1 MSMIEAIEVSGCV
14 EREPAILGVAQE
26 RVELLKAGFDGRAI
40 ERYYVALNEFRIV
53 ELVKDMQKCCACENR
68 LPVNPDVTL
77 CDDCAE
83 RFYGTHSEN
92 PVVLYRK

>member
-1 MSMIEAIEVSGCV
+1 MIEAIKVSGGG

-53 ELVKDMQKCCACENR
+53 ELVKDTQKCCACENR

>member
-1 MSMIEAIEVSGCV
+1 MIEAIEVSGGV

-53 ELVKDMQKCCACENR
+53 ELVKDTQKCCACENR

-77 CDDCAE
+77 CDDCTE